1 MLTASN
7 RTTRL
12 TQEVT
17 ATSKGEVLMLPGD
30 VKVAALA
37 DTGVIAGP
45 IRLVGI
51 IIQAGTESAQMT
63 STADGSTVFIWKAT
77 GAGYV
82 SGMMLP
88 NPIACP
94 NGITAT
100 RNYGNGA
107 TFLVYYIE
115 D

>member
-7 RTTRL
+7 RSTRL
-12 TQEVT
+12 AQEVT
-17 ATSKGEVLMLPGD
+17 ATSNGEMLTLPGD
-30 VKVAALA
+30 AKVAVLTESGA
-37 DTGVIAGP
+37 IPGP
-45 IRLVGI
+45 IRLVGMI
-51 IIQAGTESAQMT
+51 VQAGSESAQMT
-63 STADGSTVFIWKAT
+63 IGADGSTVFIWKAT

-94 NGITAT
+94 NGVTAT

-115 D
+115 G